1 MVRLP
6 EWSVWSTLVFA
17 TCFKKLTEK
26 LAEWTDDQ
34 TEGWTG
40 RQEGQ
45 RQVDVSL
52 VYIVGSGT
60 VRTTQ

>member
-1 MVRLP
+1 M
-6 EWSVWSTLVFA
+6 WSTLVSA
-17 TCFKKLTEK
+17 TCFKKPTEK